1 MRPMRRYFFVIP
13 PFLLLACGL
22 LGAFAYNLPPIHE
35 RLSWRVANLR
45 AEIRYAINPPEQEVF
60 LPQEQQDLIE
70 AIVQATLQALT
81 PVAQVKIE
89 STQTANAATPA
100 ATQPGST
107 ATPIP
112 SPTSTITPTPI
123 PDRVELTGIVH
134 EYQKFNNCG
143 PANLS
148 MALSYW
154 DWDGDQF
161 VTRDYLRPSHA
172 IDDKNVNPYEMVDF
186 VESRTD
192 LSAIWRVGGD
202 LELLKRL
209 VAAGFP
215 VVIEK
220 GLQKPEEYWLG
231 HYEIISGYDE
241 ASSRFFVYDSFI
253 GPDTSWPISHA
264 EVEEFWRHFNNV
276 YVVIYP
282 ADRQAEVMS
291 ILGPHADPIYN
302 FQYAADLALEQAT
315 SFTGRDQ
322 FFAWYN
328 RGTNLVYLED
338 YEAAAQAYDAAFA
351 LYAAIPEGEQR
362 PWRMLWYQTGPYPA
376 YYYTGRYQDVINLAY
391 TTLVNVDK
399 PVLEETYYWRGMA
412 KEALGDRDGAME
424 DLRRAADLNPRS
436 TGVLDQLR
444 LLGVEYP

>member
-1 MRPMRRYFFVIP
+1 
-13 PFLLLACGL
+13 
-22 LGAFAYNLPPIHE
+22 
-35 RLSWRVANLR
+35 
-45 AEIRYAINPPEQEVF
+45 
-60 LPQEQQDLIE
+60 
-70 AIVQATLQALT
+70 
-81 PVAQVKIE
+81 
-89 STQTANAATPA
+89 
-100 ATQPGST
+100 
-107 ATPIP
+107 
-112 SPTSTITPTPI
+112 
-123 PDRVELTGIVH
+123 
-134 EYQKFNNCG
+134 
-143 PANLS
+143 
-148 MALSYW
+148 
-154 DWDGDQF
+154 
-161 VTRDYLRPSHA
+161 
-172 IDDKNVNPYEMVDF
+172 
-186 VESRTD
+186 
-192 LSAIWRVGGD
+192 
-202 LELLKRL
+202 
-209 VAAGFP
+209 
-215 VVIEK
+215 
-220 GLQKPEEYWLG
+220 
-231 HYEIISGYDE
+231 
-241 ASSRFFVYDSFI
+241 
-253 GPDTSWPISHA
+253 
-264 EVEEFWRHFNNV
+264 
-276 YVVIYP
+276 VVIYP
-282 ADRQAEVMS
+282 AERQAEVMS